1 MIDYEDCSQPR
12 PSDVEE
18 ELCFW
23 LALPEQSATE
33 ERRARRII
41 LNTKAS
47 DGDAQIWHDF

>member
-1 MIDYEDCSQPR
+1 MIDYEDCSQPG